1 MNKPLIDTITPSGAW
16 EIAGIRHEI
25 FLRVLAGLRHELVGP
40 ISVSRMAISVLKRTL
55 DKGDPG
61 KDAIQ
66 QQVARMDEQMQQS
79 VLGIRELSVWDADN
93 SAFAPIDK
101 IVRHGLK
108 LMGYRLSMR
117 GIIVD
122 DDALVG
128 HEVIGD
134 EAAED
139 NPGAIADDS
148 YNVPHQAFLYA
159 WLGLLGH
166 IEDCHYPATLTISR
180 ELPTALS
187 IQVIPGTAKAQ
198 EPLVEIKPNQ
208 HRIDQQAVAALAG
221 HSGIFVQFSSNQIS
235 FGWQESA

>member
-1 MNKPLIDTITPSGAW
+1 MNTPLIDTVTPAGAW
-16 EIAGIRHEI
+16 EIAGIQHEI

-61 KDAIQ
+61 KEAIQ

-93 SAFAPIDK
+93 SAIAPIDE

-117 GIIVD
+117 GILVD
-122 DDALVG
+122 DDAVTG
-128 HEVIGD
+128 NEVSGD
-134 EAAED
+134 ESPED
-139 NPGAIADDS
+139 NSAVPANDVS
-148 YNVPHQAFLYA
+148 NVPHQAFLYA

-166 IEDCHYPATLTISR
+166 IEDCHYPATITISQ
-180 ELPTALS
+180 ELPTVLS
-187 IQVIPGTAKAQ
+187 IRVIPGTAKAQ
-198 EPLVEIKPNQ
+198 EPPIEIKPNL
-208 HRIDQQAVAALAG
+208 HRIDQQAVSALAG
-221 HSGIFVQFSSNQIS
+221 HSGMFVRFSPDQIS
-235 FGWQESA
+235 FGWNQ